1 MNEKFQYSAINLAP
15 LDQLMEKK
23 KDERER
29 KRERAGGGEK
39 GKRMERNKW
48 RERKQEEEKKR
59 KRKQDGGG
67 EKSRLFVLVVP
78 RGTRGSTSKAPF
90 SAGLNPGVLIN
101 PAHLPVNALANN
113 RRMNSS
119 Q

>member
-1 MNEKFQYSAINLAP
+1 
-15 LDQLMEKK
+15 MEKK
-23 KDERER
+23 EEEEEREGR
-29 KRERAGGGEK
+29 GRG
-39 GKRMERNKW
+39 GKRKENGEEQMEGTKARRGK
-48 RERKQEEEKKR
+48 EKKKGNTR
-59 KRKQDGGG
+59 RG

>member
-1 MNEKFQYSAINLAP
+1 MR
-15 LDQLMEKK
+15 
-23 KDERER
+23 ERER
-29 KRERAGGGEK
+29 EREQGEGKKEREWRGTNGGNENKKRERKEK
-39 GKRMERNKW
+39 GNKT
-48 RERKQEEEKKR
+48 
-59 KRKQDGGG
+59 GGG

>member
-1 MNEKFQYSAINLAP
+1 
-15 LDQLMEKK
+15 MEKK
-23 KDERER
+23 KERGR
-29 KRERAGGGEK
+29 RGGGEK
-39 GKRMERNKW
+39 KGERMEEQMEGTKTRRGK
-48 RERKQEEEKKR
+48 EKKKETR
-59 KRKQDGGG
+59 NGGG

-78 RGTRGSTSKAPF
+78 GTRGSTSKAPF